1 MCDET
6 NQILTKA
13 IDGLMYPSERDA
25 PFDLQHWPA
34 NQAKTARDL
43 AKKLSKSRRILPV
56 KEEDFFAA
64 LSNTDDAERFERL
77 GRVYAEQLTGRA
89 IFRIGQ
95 GEVSVDLFL
104 IGQDRM
110 GEWIAL
116 HTVSIET

>member
-25 PFDLQHWPA
+25 PFDLQHWPT

-43 AKKLSKSRRILPV
+43 AKKLSKGRRISPV
-56 KEEDFFAA
+56 KEEDFFAI
-64 LSNTDDAERFERL
+64 LSKTDDAERFAQL
-77 GRVYAEQLTGRA
+77 GRVFADQLTGRA

-95 GEVSVDLFL
+95 GDVSVDVYL
-104 IGQDRM
+104 IGHDRK